1 MTNQL
6 SEEDTSEFKEAFSR
20 IEKDREGAINKEE
33 LGAVMRSR
41 GQNLTEVELQD
52 LINKVEDDMGNKV
65 NLPGFLTIM
74 GQKTRDNII
83 EAEIR
88 EVFNVFDMDGSGFIS
103 AKELRQVMT
112 DLGEKPTDGEVEE
125 LMRHAD
131 IDGDGQVSFDEFVTM
146 MITT

>member
-6 SEEDTSEFKEAFSR
+6 SEEDISEFKEAFSR
-20 IEKDREGAINKEE
+20 IEKDGDGAINKEE

-41 GQNLTEVELQD
+41 GQNLTKVELQD